1 MRLTDVAIVGG
12 GPAGLCAAIA
22 ASRLGASVALIDDND
37 RLGGQLVKQTH
48 KFFGSKRHYCGT
60 RGMDIAAIFEQ
71 ELRGLPAEILP
82 GTSVVGLYD
91 AVLPEPARSV
101 PKSAQGDLFENAT
114 PAAAIRGIL
123 ALANRERFTKLGFRC
138 LIVATGAAE
147 NNLLFKNNDLP
158 GVYGAGAV
166 QTLMNVNG
174 VRPGNRVLMVGSGNI
189 GLIVS
194 YQLIQ
199 AGIDVEAVVEALPR
213 VGGYHVHAAKLAR
226 LGVPI
231 LTSHTVLSA
240 VGTEEVE
247 GAVICRVDKDF
258 KPLARTARKLKV
270 DTICL
275 AVGLTPLSE
284 LLWQS
289 GCRMVYVPEL
299 GGHVAWH
306 NDAMQTSLCHV
317 YLAGD
322 VSGIEEASTAMLEGR
337 VAGAHAAAQ
346 VLGSSPEAAQVIS
359 EAQRELCAI
368 RKGPFGDKAACGK
381 AKLAECA
388 LRPA

>member
-199 AGIDVEAVVEALPR
+199 AGIEVEAVVEALPR

>member
-1 MRLTDVAIVGG
+1 MRPVDIAVVGG

-22 ASRLGASVALIDDND
+22 ASRLGARVVLIDDND

-60 RGMDIAAIFEQ
+60 RGMDIAAILEQ
-71 ELRGLPAEILP
+71 ELRALPAEILS

-91 AVLPEPARSV
+91 RTSGTSPDSGQSPGKV
-101 PKSAQGDLFENAT
+101 
-114 PAAAIRGIL
+114 L
-123 ALANRERFTKLGFRC
+123 ALAGRDRFFKLGFKR
-138 LIVATGAAE
+138 LIVTTGAAE
-147 NNLLFKNNDLP
+147 NNLLFQNNDLP

-166 QTLMNVNG
+166 QTLMNVYG
-174 VRPGNRVLMVGSGNI
+174 VKPGTRVLMVGSGNI

-199 AGIDVEAVVEALPR
+199 AGIEVAAVVEAMPR
-213 VGGYHVHAAKLAR
+213 IGGYHVHAAKLAR

-240 VGTEEVE
+240 LGKEQVE
-247 GAVICRVDKDF
+247 GAIICRVDKNF
-258 KPLARTARKLKV
+258 KPIERTARNLKI
-270 DTICL
+270 DTICI

-284 LLWQS
+284 LLWQA
-289 GCRMVYVPEL
+289 GCNMVYVPEL

-306 NDAMQTSLCHV
+306 NADMQTSRCDV

-337 VAGAHAAAQ
+337 VAGAHAAMT
-346 VLGSSPEAAQVIS
+346 LGTVPLPGQSPAETVIA
-359 EAQRELCAI
+359 EAQAELCAI

-381 AKLAECA
+381 AKLAACA
-388 LRPA
+388 APGPAPVPAS

>member
-1 MRLTDVAIVGG
+1 VRTTDIAIVGG

-22 ASRLGASVALIDDND
+22 ASRAGAKVTLIDDSD

-60 RGMDIAAIFEQ
+60 RGMDIATLLEK
-71 ELRGLPAEILP
+71 ELRALPAEILP
-82 GTSVVGLYD
+82 ATSVVGLYGGK
-91 AVLPEPARSV
+91 V
-101 PKSAQGDLFENAT
+101 
-114 PAAAIRGIL
+114 L
-123 ALANRERFTKLGFRC
+123 ALADRERLAKLDFKC

-147 NNLLFKNNDLP
+147 NGLLFENNDLP

-166 QTLMNVNG
+166 QTLMNVYG
-174 VRPGNRVLMVGSGNI
+174 VKPGTRVLMVGSGNI

-199 AGIDVEAVVEALPR
+199 AGIDVAAVVEALPR
-213 VGGYHVHAAKLAR
+213 IGGYHVHAAKLAR

-231 LTSHTVLSA
+231 LTSHTVLTA
-240 VGTEEVE
+240 IGKEEVE
-247 GAVICRVDKDF
+247 GAVICRVDQSF
-258 KPLARTARKLKV
+258 KPIARTTQKLKV

-289 GCRMVYVPEL
+289 GCKMVCVPEL

-306 NDAMQTSLCHV
+306 NENMQTSLCHV

-337 VAGAHAAAQ
+337 VAGAHAAMQ
-346 VLGSSPEAAQVIS
+346 VLGPSPDAERVLTESQT
-359 EAQRELCAI
+359 ELCAI

-381 AKLAECA
+381 ARLAECA
-388 LRPA
+388 PARA

>member
-199 AGIDVEAVVEALPR
+199 AGIEVEAVVEALPR

-226 LGVPI
+226 LGVPV

-275 AVGLTPLSE
+275 AVGLTPLS
-284 LLWQS
+284 
-289 GCRMVYVPEL
+289 
-299 GGHVAWH
+299 
-306 NDAMQTSLCHV
+306 
-317 YLAGD
+317 
-322 VSGIEEASTAMLEGR
+322 
-337 VAGAHAAAQ
+337 
-346 VLGSSPEAAQVIS
+346 
-359 EAQRELCAI
+359 
-368 RKGPFGDKAACGK
+368 
-381 AKLAECA
+381 
-388 LRPA
+388 